1 MQPFRLSKVHRYAT
15 QTGAL
20 NSARID
26 VNHCFPKPLTMEMAY
41 IHFHGVNWECWR
53 LYLSYNYVRE
63 HTSAC
68 DDPFGGPSMAIA
80 VPTRVL
86 FCGSVDSAL
95 RSFPKAIGKLK
106 TGARLAKTLP

>member
-1 MQPFRLSKVHRYAT
+1 
-15 QTGAL
+15 
-20 NSARID
+20 
-26 VNHCFPKPLTMEMAY
+26 
-41 IHFHGVNWECWR
+41 
-53 LYLSYNYVRE
+53 VRE